1 MHLETSEKMDE
12 LLATCPGTGEGRRRA
27 FPFLGAAVVSAVI
40 GLSVDH
46 NCKSIAFPH
55 PSRESLNGQLEAST
69 LRALLSPHLFSFLI
83 LACLNLRAPTKPT
96 PPLVNAGPGVADQ
109 GFSSESK
116 SKNRLFMVS
125 LHLRPHAPLKESPPA
140 QGHAIQTLDPQ
151 SGRLCL
157 TDDRQGPGGGKKSNQ
172 NGG

>member
-1 MHLETSEKMDE
+1 MDE
-12 LLATCPGTGEGRRRA
+12 LLATCSGTGEGRRRA
-27 FPFLGAAVVSAVI
+27 FPSLGAAVVSVI

-46 NCKSIAFPH
+46 NCKSIALSH
-55 PSRESLNGQLEAST
+55 PSGESLNGQLEAST

-109 GFSSESK
+109 GFLSESK
-116 SKNRLFMVS
+116 SKNSQFQLFMVS
-125 LHLRPHAPLKESPPA
+125 LHLRSHALLKESPPA
-140 QGHAIQTLDPQ
+140 QGHAIQTLDPR